1 MMPPIQRLLDRIIA
15 RSRSLDKSRAQPAA
29 ASQSLRIILPP
40 ASVERV
46 EALRQACG
54 AATIEETVSR
64 ALRTFE
70 SLVANSNEGS
80 AFSMID
86 RRGQVHEVE
95 LMIGPEE
102 TAPAPAGRPGVK
114 LVVIEG
120 GRPD

>member
-1 MMPPIQRLLDRIIA
+1 MMRPIQRLVDRIIA
-15 RSRSLDKSRAQPAA
+15 RSRSLGQGRSQPTA
-29 ASQSLRIILPP
+29 ASRSLRIILPP

-70 SLVANSNEGS
+70 SLVANSNKGS

-95 LMIGPEE
+95 LMIGPEKG
-102 TAPAPAGRPGVK
+102 TPAPEGRPGVK
-114 LVVIEG
+114 FVVIEG
-120 GRPD
+120 GRED